1 MLPVLQAYRHRNTG
15 VLHVGRRAN
24 NLVRRSV
31 GLSGRMDLT
40 VVVPGIG
47 TNCPEVGDLAFCI
60 EISNVGIE
68 APKQQVLRQ
77 EVGTLGGMLQDTRI
91 QYRRFE
97 VTVNHFRLQGV
108 QMRKSAT
115 GKHSNVHS
123 LLPR

>member
-1 MLPVLQAYRHRNTG
+1 MLPVLQAYMHRNTG

-24 NLVRRSV
+24 NLLRRSV

-47 TNCPEVGDLAFCI
+47 TNCPEVSDLAFCI

-77 EVGTLGGMLQDTRI
+77 EGRCAYSSGWNML
-91 QYRRFE
+91 YKHKN
-97 VTVNHFRLQGV
+97 TVPQI
-108 QMRKSAT
+108 
-115 GKHSNVHS
+115 
-123 LLPR
+123 